1 MSPILSNV
9 LIAALLLIAN
19 AFYVAAEFALVRSRG
34 FRIKAMA
41 EKRQFGAR
49 LLQQILDNVEAYLAC
64 CQLGITMASLGLGWV
79 GEPTV
84 AALIGP
90 LLEPLGISESAQH
103 FIAFIGGF
111 LFFSSLHIVVGEQVP
126 KTLAIR
132 QPEPVSQWI
141 AYPLHVSYILL
152 YPLNWLLNQASR
164 GILKA
169 LGVEENSEHEI
180 LTDVEIEGLV
190 GQSAEHGKIE
200 SGEAEYIQNVFK
212 FGELVVSDVMV
223 HRTSMVT
230 INADLPTE
238 QLVKEVLAT
247 EYTRV
252 PLWRD
257 KSENI
262 VGVLHAKDLLRAL
275 READGD
281 TSKLDIGKIALSPW
295 FVPEMRLVSEQLKA
309 FRARKTHF
317 ALVVDEY
324 GEVEG
329 MVTLEDILEEI
340 VGDISDEHD
349 VVVAGVRA
357 QPDGSVVVDGSVP
370 IRDLNRAM
378 DWELPDDEATTIAG
392 LVIHEARSIPVR
404 GQSFTFHGF
413 RFRVL
418 RRERNRI
425 TALRIVPVER
435 ETKAE
440 LVDKKKAKRARISQA
455 N

>member
-1 MSPILSNV
+1 MNSTLSNV
-9 LIAALLLIAN
+9 LIAVLLLIAN

-34 FRIKAMA
+34 FRIKAMV
-41 EKRQFGAR
+41 EKRRFGAE
-49 LLQQILDNVEAYLAC
+49 LVQHILGNVEAYLAC

-84 AALIGP
+84 SALLAP
-90 LLEPLGISESAQH
+90 VLEPMGLSESARH
-103 FIAFIGGF
+103 LIAFLGGF
-111 LFFSSLHIVVGEQVP
+111 LFFSSLHIVIGEQVP

-141 AYPLHVSYILL
+141 AYPLHVSFILL

-164 GILKA
+164 GILKL

-190 GQSAEHGKIE
+190 GESAEHGKIE
-200 SGEAEYIQNVFK
+200 SGEAEYIQNVFR

-230 INADLPTE
+230 INADQPTE

-257 KSENI
+257 KPENI

-275 READGD
+275 RASDGD
-281 TSKLDIGKIALSPW
+281 ASKLDIGKIALQPW
-295 FVPEMRLVSEQLKA
+295 FVPEMRPVSEQLKA

-349 VVVAGVRA
+349 VVVAGVRT

-378 DWELPDDEATTIAG
+378 GWELPDEEATTVAG
-392 LVIHEARSIPVR
+392 LVIHEARSIPER
-404 GQSFTFHGF
+404 GQNFTFHGF

-425 TALRIVPVER
+425 TTLRISPVPRDGEADLIR
-435 ETKAE
+435 
-440 LVDKKKAKRARISQA
+440 KKSWKSGAGSV
-455 N
+455 

>member
-1 MSPILSNV
+1 MNSTLFNV
-9 LIAALLLIAN
+9 MIAALLLAAN
-19 AFYVAAEFALVRSRG
+19 AFYVAAEFALVKSRG

-41 EKRQFGAR
+41 EKRRFGAP
-49 LLQQILDNVEAYLAC
+49 LLQRIMTNLEAYLAC

-84 AALIGP
+84 SA
-90 LLEPLGISESAQH
+90 LLEPLLTSFGISESAVH
-103 FIAFIGGF
+103 FISFLGGF
-111 LFFSSLHIVVGEQVP
+111 LFFSSLHIVIGEQVP

-141 AYPLHVSYILL
+141 AYPLHVSFVVL
-152 YPLNWLLNQASR
+152 YPLNWLLNQAS
-164 GILKA
+164 GAILRL

-180 LTDVEIEGLV
+180 LTSLEIEGLV
-190 GQSAEHGKIE
+190 GVSAEHGKME
-200 SGEAEYIQNVFK
+200 SGEAEYIQNVFR
-212 FGELVVSDVMV
+212 FGDLAVSDVMV
-223 HRTSMVT
+223 HRTAMVT
-230 INADLPTE
+230 LNADLPSE
-238 QLVKEVLAT
+238 ELVREILAT
-247 EYTRV
+247 EYTRI

-257 KSENI
+257 KPENI
-262 VGVLHAKDLLRAL
+262 VGVLHAKDLLRAI
-275 READGD
+275 RAADGD
-281 TSKLDIGKIALSPW
+281 TSHIDVSAIALAPW
-295 FVPEMRLVSEQLKA
+295 FVPEMRPLSDQLRA
-309 FRARKTHF
+309 FRNRKTHF

-349 VVVAGVRA
+349 VVVAGVRT
-357 QPDGSVVVDGSVP
+357 QPDGTAVVDGSVP

-378 DWELPDDEATTIAG
+378 DWNLPDEEATTIAG
-392 LVIHEARSIPVR
+392 LVIHEARSIPDR

-425 TALRIVPVER
+425 TALRIGPIQR
-435 ETKAE
+435 ETDTE
-440 LVDKKKAKRARISQA
+440 LPDSKKRRRARA
-455 N
+455 GLVT

>member
-1 MSPILSNV
+1 MNPTLTNV
-9 LIAALLLIAN
+9 MIAALLLIAN

-41 EKRQFGAR
+41 EKQQFGAQ
-49 LLQQILDNVEAYLAC
+49 LLQQILGNVEAYLAC

-84 AALIGP
+84 SALLAP
-90 LLEPLGISESAQH
+90 VLQPLGLSDAAQH
-103 FIAFIGGF
+103 FIAFLGGF
-111 LFFSSLHIVVGEQVP
+111 LFFSSLHIVLGEQVP

-164 GILKA
+164 SILRL
-169 LGVEENSEHEI
+169 LGVAENSEHEI
-180 LTDVEIEGLV
+180 LTNVEIKGLV

-200 SGEAEYIQNVFK
+200 IGEAEYIQNVFR

-223 HRTSMVT
+223 HRTAMVT

-238 QLVKEVLAT
+238 QFVKEVLAT

-257 KSENI
+257 KPENI

-275 READGD
+275 RAADGD
-281 TSKLDIGKIALSPW
+281 ASKLDIDKIALPPW
-295 FVPEMRLVSEQLKA
+295 FVPEMRLVSVQLKA
-309 FRARKTHF
+309 FRNRKTHF

-349 VVVAGVRA
+349 TVVAGVRT

-378 DWELPDDEATTIAG
+378 DWNLPEQEATTIAG
-392 LVIHEARSIPVR
+392 LVIHEARSIPDR

-425 TALRIVPVER
+425 TALRIVPVPR
-435 ETKAE
+435 EAE
-440 LVDKKKAKRARISQA
+440 SDFNDKKGRAGTA
-455 N
+455 P